1 MPEIKNTFLKSKMNK
16 DLDDRLIPNG
26 EYRDAQNL
34 QISRSQG
41 SSVGEFEN
49 VLGNTEVA
57 DLLIGD
63 GADIIGQFTNE
74 KNNKIY
80 IISTGYS
87 GAANCPRDKVAYSN
101 IIQSGTTI
109 TLATLAGVVVDPQ
122 ASGIQVGMLLRGDTW
137 NGVTPTIAPV
147 VTNVTATNITLDTT
161 ISLLIGEAM
170 TIGFANTIHE
180 LTVDISPNPL
190 KLLAVGSFLNFS
202 KTNKIFGIN
211 LLDDLL
217 YWTDNRNQPRKINVE
232 LANPIPLNT
241 PTHYTREDQISV
253 AKYYP
258 YEVPLV
264 LNEVALTAA
273 QVTAGAYP
281 AVVAAAGI
289 RGFEITLSA
298 DPATLGVKIGDIVTG
313 FPGQGSQELWEVI
326 WMEAGGTFKIVV
338 YNNFLNTP
346 GTAGAVWGGGPLT
359 FSRSTMTNE
368 SDTKNENSFDT
379 AVYTPVAA
387 PGLWDP
393 NTALFTLS
401 GALPANITAGNAFF
415 ILYRFSNT
423 VSTNDTPNPI
433 PKVGDYITSDNFSG
447 NVITIDPAGTTAIT
461 RADEVLIQSVDTLCL
476 DDKPSNRY
484 ALITLTKQITINTST
499 DQLRVGANPDYN
511 SSFTGDTDLI
521 EERFVRFSYRFKYE
535 DNEYSLSAPFSQI
548 CFIPKQLG
556 EFGWGQSDVNQDMDN
571 TFASTILEWFEN
583 RIDSIALKIPLPD
596 GGTSAATALT
606 SLQGDYKVKS
616 IDILVKESDGLA
628 TRIIKTIPVADIDPG
643 DIEPLPNT
651 SGTQF
656 YYNFDYKSTKVY
668 KTLSSS
674 QQNRVY
680 DKVPIKALAQEISAN
695 RVIYG
700 NFVSQHTPPND
711 LDYSVINGN
720 KSLTYNNYTQ
730 YPNHSVKQNRNYQVG
745 FVLSDRVGR
754 ASSVVLSLNDD
765 IPNTAGSTLYVPYK
779 SWDDVQSTAL
789 STYKWLGNSLNLT
802 INSNTNIDF
811 RPSADGQ
818 PGLYKSYPDSGADDI
833 NIDVAG
839 TGYLAGVTYATTYNP
854 AAGGTPQALGSG
866 LTVKVITIGGAGD
879 VTSVELVNP
888 GIGYISGEKL
898 QLVGGGND
906 CIIEERMWDPNPLGW
921 QSYKIVV
928 KQQEQEYYNA
938 YLPGFI
944 AGYPV
949 TLSTDAGRVA
959 FSTLINDN
967 INKIPRDLNEVGPL
981 QNEFPSSV
989 RLFGRVNNPNIDN
1002 KGPAFPAPYSTYYNL
1017 NITYLW
1023 NQQYFPQRIF
1033 DEVTT
1038 VGPVGQGGLELAN
1051 SPFDGGALLG
1061 PFENNVPPTPSRLP
1075 WGTAGGAQS
1084 FYNVEQNPLAG
1095 IIRVGEGV
1103 SQPQLTVE
1111 GNFLNTLGAQV
1122 ATNVLPIPN
1131 PDPYPGAPYPANN
1144 LFCMEPFLS
1153 ISETEPVESNL
1164 DIFYESSTSN
1174 NFVDLYKSL

>member
-57 DLLIGD
+57 DLLTGD
-63 GADIIGQFTNE
+63 GADIIGQFTSE

-80 IISTGYS
+80 IISTSWSDPG
-87 GAANCPRDKVAYSN
+87 NCPRDIVAYSSVG
-101 IIQSGTTI
+101 QTGTTI
-109 TLATLAGVVVDPQ
+109 TLATAAGVVIDPQ
-122 ASGIQVGMLLRGDTW
+122 AAGIQNGMLLRGDSW
-137 NGVTPTIAPV
+137 NGGVPTIAPV

-161 ISLLIGEAM
+161 ITLLNLDVM
-170 TIGFANTIHE
+170 TIGFANMIHE
-180 LTVDISPNPL
+180 LDVVTNAL
-190 KLLAVGSFLNFS
+190 KLLIVGSFLNF
-202 KTNKIFGIN
+202 NKNKNSWVFGIN

-232 LANPIPLNT
+232 LANPTVLNT
-241 PTHYTREDQISV
+241 PIHYTREDQISV

-258 YEVPLV
+258 YETPLV
-264 LNEVALTAA
+264 LQQNILAITS
-273 QVTAGAYP
+273 G
-281 AVVAAAGI
+281 VAATAPI
-289 RGFEITLSA
+289 RGYILTMA
-298 DPATLGVKIGDIVTG
+298 DTTGIKIGDIATG
-313 FPGQGSQELWEVI
+313 FPGQGDQELWEVI
-326 WMEAGGTFKIVV
+326 TVV
-338 YNNFLNTP
+338 TNTSVTIYNNFSLVP
-346 GTAGAVWGGGPLT
+346 GTVPAPPGVWGGGDIT
-359 FSRSTMTNE
+359 FSRPTMTNE

-379 AVYTPVAA
+379 TVYTPVAA
-387 PGLWDP
+387 PGAWDP

-423 VSTNDTPNPI
+423 VGTDNTPNPI

-476 DDKPSNRY
+476 DDKPANRY

-511 SSFTGDTDLI
+511 SSFTGDADLI
-521 EERFVRFSYRFKYE
+521 EERFVRFSYRFQYE

-606 SLQGDYKVKS
+606 ALTNDYKVKS

-628 TRIIKTIPVADIDPG
+628 TRIIKTIPAADIVAG

-656 YYNFDYKSTKVY
+656 YYKFDYKSTKVY

-700 NFVSQHTPPND
+700 NFVSQHTPPNN

-720 KSLTYNNYTQ
+720 KSLAYNNYAQ

-745 FVLSDRVGR
+745 FVLADRVGR
-754 ASSVVLSLNDD
+754 ASSVVLSTNDN
-765 IPNTAGSTLYVPYK
+765 IPNTAGSTVYVPYK
-779 SWDDVQSTAL
+779 SWDDVQATAL

-802 INSNTNIDF
+802 INNSTNINF

-818 PGLYKSYPDSGADDI
+818 PGLYKSYLDSGADSI
-833 NIDVAG
+833 NIDAGG
-839 TGYLAGVTYATTYNP
+839 TGYVAGVTYATTYNP
-854 AAGGTPQALGSG
+854 GAGGTPQALGSG
-866 LTVKVITIGGAGD
+866 LTIKAITVGGAGD
-879 VTSVELVNP
+879 VTSVEIVDP
-888 GIGYISGEKL
+888 GTGYISGEKL

-921 QSYKIVV
+921 QSYKLVV

-949 TLSTDAGRVA
+949 TSSTDAGRIA

-1002 KGPAFPAPYSTYYNL
+1002 KGPGLPAPYSTYYNL
-1017 NITYLW
+1017 NIGYLW
-1023 NQQYFPQRIF
+1023 NTQYFPQRVF

-1038 VGPVGQGGLELAN
+1038 VGPVGLNGLELAN
-1051 SPFDGGALLG
+1051 SPFDNTAIEG
-1061 PFENNVPPTPSRLP
+1061 PFANNPGATPSTLP
-1075 WGTAGGAQS
+1075 WGGTVNATQS

-1103 SQPQLTVE
+1103 SQPQLIVE
-1111 GNFLNTLGAQV
+1111 GNILNTLGAKV
-1122 ATNVLPIPN
+1122 AANVLPIPN
-1131 PDPYPGAPYPANN
+1131 PDPYPGAPYPVNN
-1144 LFCMEPFLS
+1144 VFCMEPFLS

-1164 DIFYESSTSN
+1164 DIFYESSTSE
-1174 NFVDLYKSL
+1174 NFVSLYKQL